1 MTGQTI
7 IFDTR
12 AIANLQRVM
21 RKFAEVAKHSWARI
35 LAHESNEWRF
45 ELWKAFKKLSPTPSK
60 IYEDAKRRN
69 FAVKRTGNVITRAVN
84 GVSAVADAAA
94 DKELAGNK
102 SELFR
107 VEVNSSG
114 VYVKPVRF
122 AMKRIKVL
130 KGGRS
135 GRKFSDSARRS
146 REVEDVA
153 TLAEVVKSDP
163 TIKVLN
169 KRALSVA
176 IELGLRSRAA
186 KGGTM
191 ALQWLGSNFKRRD
204 SATVKKGPIVI
215 RSSKGIPLGQIEWSG
230 GDTDNAVVAM
240 SGFVPGTAKQAT
252 KHGIVGKVIAVRI
265 ADRRKFIL
273 DRIEEI
279 KHKALQAA

>member
-1 MTGQTI
+1 MNQQTI
-7 IFDTR
+7 IFDAR

-45 ELWKAFKKLSPTPSK
+45 ELWKEFKKLSPSPSK
-60 IYEDAKRRN
+60 IYADAARRN
-69 FAVKRTGNVITRAVN
+69 FRVKRTGNQITRAVN
-84 GVSAVADAAA
+84 GVSAAADAAA
-94 DKELAGNK
+94 DKELAGQK

-122 AMKRIKVL
+122 AMKRIRVL

-146 REVEDVA
+146 REVSDIE
-153 TLAEVVKSDP
+153 TLSQVVKDDP

-169 KRALSVA
+169 KRSLSVA
-176 IELGLRSRAA
+176 MELGLRSRAA

-191 ALQWLGSNFKRRD
+191 ALQWLGTNFKRRD

-215 RSSKGIPLGQIEWSG
+215 RSSKGIPLGKIEWHG
-230 GDTDNAVVAM
+230 GNTNNATVSM
-240 SGFVPGTAKQAT
+240 TGYVPGTAKQAGR
-252 KHGIVGKVIAVRI
+252 HGIVGKVISVRI
-265 ADRRKFIL
+265 ADREKFIF
-273 DRIEEI
+273 DRIEEM
-279 KHKALQAA
+279 KTTALKAA